1 MKKSLVFCA
10 FIIAALT
17 ASAESIEQDGI
28 RYWINFSKKTASIER
43 LMFDKV
49 TEEVYTL
56 PSTVRYEDE
65 DYTVTAIAK
74 KGLTNGRKN
83 KVCTKIIVPSSIVS
97 FDAYTFLDFQNV
109 KEIVLPQNLTS
120 IPGSAFAQCQALE
133 TIVIPEGVTEIGDRA
148 FKGCQALKSI
158 VIPNSVKNIYSNAF
172 EGTSIKE
179 LVLPNNMTKILFGAF
194 DGMRK
199 LQKIVIPSSV
209 EEIEESA
216 FVGCERLQEIVLP
229 VNLKVIK
236 HHTFAGCIS
245 LESLV
250 LPENVASIEPVAFE
264 NCSALKQITLPKSL
278 VGIGREAFKGCTELK
293 TIYSYAAIPPSLGI
307 NPFDCSGLISCD
319 GQVMEGITIY
329 VPKGC
334 AQRYKAD
341 ENKPTLTQGWNS
353 LNIAE
358 MDAEPELPANIS
370 ETLGNTHRKL
380 SLLANTK
387 GDMGMIAGKYISL
400 YDSYVQQGFTAKTAL
415 NTYDIQSLIKRL
427 AEILN
432 PEIVKPLAKE
442 LKAAKTVDAQEQ
454 VFLKYITSNN

>member
-10 FIIAALT
+10 FIIAAHT
-17 ASAESIEQDGI
+17 ALAESIEQDGI

-56 PSTVRYEDE
+56 PSIVRYEDE
-65 DYTVTAIAK
+65 EYVVTAIEK
-74 KGLTNGRKN
+74 KGLTNGRRN
-83 KVCTKIIVPSSIVS
+83 KVCTKIIVPPSIVS

-109 KEIVLPQNLTS
+109 KEIVLPPNLTT
-120 IPGSAFAQCQALE
+120 IPSSAFAQCQSLE
-133 TIVIPEGVTEIGDRA
+133 TIVIPEGVAEIGDHA

-179 LVLPNNMTKILFGAF
+179 LVLPHSMTKISFGAF
-194 DGMRK
+194 GSMKK

-229 VNLKVIK
+229 TNLKVIK
-236 HHTFAGCIS
+236 HRTFVGCLN
-245 LESLV
+245 LESIV

-278 VGIGREAFKGCTELK
+278 VGIGREAFKGCSELK
-293 TIYSYAAIPPSLGI
+293 TIYSYTAIPPALGI
-307 NPFDCSGLISCD
+307 NPFDCSGIISCD
-319 GQVMEGITIY
+319 GQIMDGTTIY

-334 AQRYKAD
+334 AKRYKAN
-341 ENKPTLTQGWNS
+341 ENKPTLTQGWSS
-353 LNIAE
+353 LNIVE
-358 MDAEPELPANIS
+358 MEDEPELPANIS
-370 ETLGNTHRKL
+370 EILENTHKKL
-380 SLLANTK
+380 SLLASTK
-387 GDMGMIAGKYISL
+387 GDMGMIANKYMSI
-400 YDSYVQQGFTAKTAL
+400 YDSYMQQGLTTKTAF
-415 NTYDIQSLIKRL
+415 NIYDIQSLIKRL
-427 AEILN
+427 AEIPN

-442 LKAAKTVDAQEQ
+442 LKAAKTIDAQEQ
-454 VFLKYITSNN
+454 VFLKYVAQNN